1 MSASGHI
8 LGPFESALEGLRS
21 DVLMMASLTERS
33 VQNALRGLIERDSAF
48 CNQVIADDQEIDLLE
63 VQVDHE
69 GVSILARFHP
79 VATDMRRV
87 ISTMKLGANLER
99 IADQA
104 TNIARKAR
112 RLNDEPMLDAIRFV
126 HPMFNAV
133 LEMLRDTLKAHADED
148 AASAKEI
155 IRRDRDLDE
164 QNRDIAAL
172 LTRMIPGEIDRVRDV
187 IALIF
192 ICGHIERIGD
202 HCKNIAEDII
212 YTTAGADVRH
222 GALGQD
228 ALSTQ

>member
-1 MSASGHI
+1 MSTKGHI
-8 LGPFESALEGLRS
+8 LGPFESALEALRS
-21 DVLMMASLTERS
+21 NVLMMASLTERS
-33 VQNALRGLIERDSAF
+33 VHNALRGLIERDSSF

-63 VQVDHE
+63 VQVDLE

-99 IADQA
+99 IADQS

-112 RLNDEPMLDAIRFV
+112 RLNDEPVLDAIRFI

-148 AASAKEI
+148 AASAAEI

-164 QNRDIAAL
+164 QNRDVSAM
-172 LTRMIPGEIDRVRDV
+172 LTRMIPGEIDRVRDL
-187 IALIF
+187 ISLIF
-192 ICGHIERIGD
+192 VSGHIERIGD

-212 YTTAGADVRH
+212 YTTGGADVRH
-222 GALGQD
+222 GSLG
-228 ALSTQ
+228 